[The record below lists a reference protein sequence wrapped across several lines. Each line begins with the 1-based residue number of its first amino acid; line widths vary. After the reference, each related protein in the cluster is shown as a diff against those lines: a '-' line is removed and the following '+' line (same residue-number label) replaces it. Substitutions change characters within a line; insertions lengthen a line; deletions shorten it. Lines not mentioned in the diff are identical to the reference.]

1 MITWGAKNVHMHP
14 TKVRFARIILR
25 QTHIPSRSRCHILY
39 SLTGKCLS
47 RQSGIFSLLEIVEK
61 KDSASVKTTQ
71 RKQGSWNIL
80 RKLLISNMAWS
91 SSNCKYY
98 SYFLSYKKKLL
109 PGQSNHAGDFFF
121 LLLARQNIPN
131 HYLTVKMCLKRFR
144 PKSIFKPFT
153 RINVGK
159 VFLFHFFF
167 QLYFSLSSGFQLQT
181 LAVPCLWS
189 G

>member
-1 MITWGAKNVHMHP
+1 MSHIVFVDRKMFVAAIWDFF
-14 TKVRFARIILR
+14 FAGN
-25 QTHIPSRSRCHILY
+25 SR
-39 SLTGKCLS
+39 
-47 RQSGIFSLLEIVEK
+47 K

-80 RKLLISNMAWS
+80 RKLLISNTWLGVLVIAS
-91 SSNCKYY
+91 IIVIFCPT
-98 SYFLSYKKKLL
+98 KKKLL

-181 LAVPCLWS
+181 LTVPCLWS

>member
-1 MITWGAKNVHMHP
+1 MSHIVFVDRKMFVAAIWDFFFAGNSRK
-14 TKVRFARIILR
+14 KRFSVCENHSEEARVME
-25 QTHIPSRSRCHILY
+25 H
-39 SLTGKCLS
+39 
-47 RQSGIFSLLEIVEK
+47 FK
-61 KDSASVKTTQ
+61 KTFN
-71 RKQGSWNIL
+71 KQH
-80 RKLLISNMAWS
+80 MAWS

-181 LAVPCLWS
+181 LTVPCL
-189 G
+189 